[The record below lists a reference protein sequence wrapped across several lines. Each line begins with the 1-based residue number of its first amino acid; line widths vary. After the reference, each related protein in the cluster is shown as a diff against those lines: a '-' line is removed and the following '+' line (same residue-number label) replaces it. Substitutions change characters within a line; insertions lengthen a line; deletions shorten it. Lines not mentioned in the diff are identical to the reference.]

1 MVIRHSTILSPLR
14 RRKILTSP
22 SNTIYTS
29 CNKIIFPSLSLSLTS
44 LTINQQQQQSAM
56 AFSRSLSRSYQQQQ
70 RTSSWEY
77 YLGLTAAAASTLL
90 IGNNLI
96 GSPSLYSI
104 MALHETITSSATK
117 TRCDY
122 NECNSNDKGN
132 KGDENE
138 TEIDPYD
145 DLPEQDEPTNC
156 SICLTYRRGPCR
168 PYWRKVEACTKD
180 NEISNKEK
188 DKKEDNG
195 NDDDGG
201 DFKSNKEEEPN
212 NNDPKCFK
220 YMMPWIDCASRY
232 RNLYTLI
239 EMDTQ
244 YTEGV
249 IELEENSLHFRWSPG
264 KEPIIDWTNWKN
276 YLVES
281 NNEPQ
286 KQQQQNS
293 SSTPTSTIPLWNTF
307 DPMLGDPELITVET
321 TVPVTMGAGILEC
334 AYALDQDN
342 NVIGFAYGTKPS
354 DAAAA
359 TGTVQQQKEGRE
371 INDGSNNDS
380 DNKKEETVTLGIR
393 VAPSRTEQIILAG
406 SYTHPSSQKNKNAV
420 ESHLYKSQP
429 LFLNDV
435 APPRPEIKTARYNVR
450 RE

>member
-1 MVIRHSTILSPLR
+1 MRHSVLLPLR

-22 SNTIYTS
+22 SSAIYTS
-29 CNKIIFPSLSLSLTS
+29 CNKIISPSSSFSLTS
-44 LTINQQQQQSAM
+44 LAINQQQQQSAI
-56 AFSRSLSRSYQQQQ
+56 ALLSHSYQQQQQ

-77 YLGLTAAAASTLL
+77 YLGLTAATVTTLL

-96 GSPSLYSI
+96 DSSPWYSI
-104 MALHETITSSATK
+104 KTLHETITTSTTK

-122 NECNSNDKGN
+122 NDYNSDNEGN
-132 KGDENE
+132 KGDGNE

-145 DLPEQDEPTNC
+145 NLPEQDEPTNC

-180 NEISNKEK
+180 NELSNKEK
-188 DKKEDNG
+188 EKKEDNKI
-195 NDDDGG
+195 DDDSG

-249 IELEENSLHFRWSPG
+249 TELEENSSHFRWSPG

-281 NNEPQ
+281 NDKPQ
-286 KQQQQNS
+286 KQRQQNS
-293 SSTPTSTIPLWNTF
+293 SSTPNIPIPLWNTF
-307 DPMLGDPELITVET
+307 DTMLGDPELITVET
-321 TVPVTMGAGILEC
+321 TIPATMGAGILEC

-354 DAAAA
+354 DAATA
-359 TGTVQQQKEGRE
+359 TVQQQKEGGE

-380 DNKKEETVTLGIR
+380 DNKNEETVTLGIR